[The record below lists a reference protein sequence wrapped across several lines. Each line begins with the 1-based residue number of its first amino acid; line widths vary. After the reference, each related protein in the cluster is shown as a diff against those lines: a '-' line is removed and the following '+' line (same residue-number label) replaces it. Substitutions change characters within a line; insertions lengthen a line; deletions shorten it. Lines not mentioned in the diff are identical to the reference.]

1 MKPGTDFNPFTRLI
15 IGLLIFMFAL
25 WPATCATMKVK
36 EVPVPI
42 DKSSALTPAQA
53 EGRTGPVEIT
63 GAPVIDQPLS
73 VEIGDERRDIEAFWF
88 RKSYYSWD
96 AGDGGS
102 EGKWSLNS
110 TEESMA
116 RFKLGKIEVIPVGG
130 SWRLEGFESE
140 DMDEPNPDQTHTW
153 TSYEWISAD
162 EAASQNLTVLG
173 NISDNQIA
181 GGDPFIITNSSNPDL
196 GQILESGKAPNRI
209 LLTIISVIMFWIA
222 FNLIAVPVLKLLNSK
237 AAIGS
242 GMRMGI
248 GIGSLLVAIMW
259 VWILQMFIK

>member
-1 MKPGTDFNPFTRLI
+1 MKPGTDINPYTRLI
-15 IGLLIFMFAL
+15 IGLLIFIIAL
-25 WPATCATMKVK
+25 WPATMAGQKVSPM
-36 EVPVPI
+36 PVSV
-42 DKSSALTPAQA
+42 DKSSALTPDQA
-53 EGRTGPVEIT
+53 EGRTGSVEIT
-63 GAPVIDQPLS
+63 GTPEISQPLS
-73 VEIGDERRDIEAFWF
+73 IEIGDERRDIEAFWF

-96 AGDGGS
+96 AGDGNS

-140 DMDEPNPDQTHTW
+140 DMDEPDPDQTHTW

-162 EAASQNLTVLG
+162 TASSQNLTVLG
-173 NISDNQIA
+173 NISGDRIE
-181 GGDPFIITNSSNPDL
+181 GGDPYIIANSDNPDL
-196 GQILESGKAPNRI
+196 GQILESGKAPNRT

-222 FNLIAVPVLKLLNSK
+222 FNLIAVPILKLLNSK
-237 AAIGS
+237 ATIGS

-248 GIGSLLVAIMW
+248 GIGSLILAIMW